1 MKMIFPRNAK
11 KNKYQ
16 NFLRKFWINLLKN
29 ICLIKFDQNVS
40 CHLSIHKV
48 MGKWNAFNDF

>member
-1 MKMIFPRNAK
+1 MQK
-11 KNKYQ
+11 KRENKDQ
-16 NFLRKFWINLLKN
+16 NFLRNFWINLLKD

-48 MGKWNAFNDF
+48 MGKLNAFNDF